1 VARGWRVTICCA
13 RHDRAP
19 GDELRAGVHYR
30 RRGGKTGVYPAAL
43 GALALRRLG
52 RVDVVVDVQNG
63 VSFLARLVSRRTL
76 VLVHH
81 VHREQWPVVYG
92 PLVARL
98 GWWIESRLT
107 PWVYRHSPYVA
118 VSEATRHD
126 LATVGVDPERVV
138 VVRNGIE
145 HPPVGR
151 RKPASTPRVCVL
163 GRLVPHKQVEHAI
176 DAVAALRTELPGLHL
191 DVVGDGWW
199 RPHLEESAGRTGV
212 SDIVTFHGTVTE
224 SHKHELLSS
233 AWVLALPSLKE
244 GWGLVVQEAALHGVP
259 AIGYRAAGGVAE
271 SILDGRTGLL
281 ADNPAE
287 LTAGLRRLLTDPVL
301 RTRLGTA
308 AQERAATFDWDR
320 TVKEFAAVV
329 EAVAPDRAQMRA
341 TQSTPPLAAKRPPA
355 RPGRSPN
362 REPRRRS
369 AVWY

>member
-1 VARGWRVTICCA
+1 MAEGLAARGWRVTVCCA

-19 GDELRAGVHYR
+19 ADQVRAGVHYR

-43 GALALRRLG
+43 ATLALRRLG
-52 RVDVVVDVQNG
+52 RVDAVVDVQNG
-63 VSFLARLVSRRTL
+63 VPFLARLVARRTL

-92 PLVARL
+92 PLAARL

-118 VSEATRHD
+118 VSEATRDD
-126 LATVGVDPERVV
+126 LATVGVGRERVV

-151 RKPASTPRVCVL
+151 RDTASAPRVCVL

-176 DAVAALRTELPGLHL
+176 DAVAALRTEVPGVHL

-199 RPHLEESAGRTGV
+199 RPQLRDYTGRTGV
-212 SDIVTFHGTVTE
+212 SDVVTFHGTVTE
-224 SHKHELLSS
+224 SRKHELLSS

-259 AIGYRAAGGVAE
+259 AIGFRAAGGVAE

-281 ADNPAE
+281 ADSPAE
-287 LTAGLRRLLTDPVL
+287 LTAGLRRLLTDPAL
-301 RTRLGTA
+301 RTRLGA
-308 AQERAATFDWDR
+308 AARERAATFDWDR

-329 EAVAPDRAQMRA
+329 ETVSPERAQTRA
-341 TQSTPPLAAKRPPA
+341 P
-355 RPGRSPN
+355 
-362 REPRRRS
+362 
-369 AVWY
+369 